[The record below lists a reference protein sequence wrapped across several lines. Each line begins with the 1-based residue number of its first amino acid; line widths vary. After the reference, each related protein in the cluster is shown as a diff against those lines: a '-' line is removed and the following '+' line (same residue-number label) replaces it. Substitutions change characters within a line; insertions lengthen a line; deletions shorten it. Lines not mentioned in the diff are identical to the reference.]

1 MSVEGKITSYLNYVT
16 GSAGGWPNLSRAG
29 VLASI
34 DYVIESGSDD
44 VKFYE
49 MNSGPAW
56 EGTSAERTTMFDK
69 ISEYAKSQSFDNVHV
84 YQSDPTTIGFT
95 LIPINRN
102 LISSSFASQ
111 NISCSFDDQIKLEF
125 PEMSDT
131 AYVDQR
137 GNEQYSGSFHLF
149 LCNPRA
155 PSEDKLYEIVSGSF
169 DKIAFRNILAASPVS
184 ASLISLFDSSSYT
197 TPNTNF
203 PDYVVKNSHED
214 NSLLSSNNIG
224 FYNFVSTGSFSLGLP
239 SGSDFVEKFIIGS
252 GSYYNGK
259 SYMSAGKQIYLMTPE
274 KNILLKDTYIVH
286 QTKITKSTLDSE
298 IWNWGVGNEIGY
310 TTASGS
316 LITMYDDSTKQIQD
330 VDVGDVVK
338 SYQPIGLPDESSG
351 NPYSSYSTTDLSGS
365 FASGSVVIDIYS
377 EEVPSYWLANNSI
390 KYTYQSHHF
399 VKKDDTWSFNTLIE
413 LGNSLLDE
421 DGNEVEITSISEVL
435 ESETFYSLNVE
446 DIDTYFQSEILVH
459 NLPPK

>member
-49 MNSGPAW
+49 MNTGVSW

-155 PSEDKLYEIVSGSF
+155 PSGDKLFEIVSGSF

-184 ASLISLFDSSSYT
+184 DSLISLFDSSSYT
-197 TPNTNF
+197 TNTNF
-203 PDYVVKNSHED
+203 PDYVVKDSQQD
-214 NSLLSSNNIG
+214 NSLTFNNKIG
-224 FYNFVSTGSFSLGLP
+224 FYNFVSTGSYHLGNI
-239 SGSDFVEKFIIGS
+239 VEKFIIGS

-274 KNILLKDTYIVH
+274 KNILLRDTYIVH
-286 QTKITKSTLDSE
+286 QTKITKSSLDSE
-298 IWNWGVGNEIGY
+298 IWSWGRGSEIGY

-316 LITMYDDSTKQIQD
+316 LITMYDESTKQIQD
-330 VDVGDVVK
+330 IDVGDVVK
-338 SYQPIGLPDESSG
+338 SYQPIGLPDESLG
-351 NPYSSYSTTDLSGS
+351 NIYASYSTTDLSGS

-390 KYTYQSHHF
+390 KYTYKSHHF
-399 VKKDDTWSFNTLIE
+399 VKKDDTWSFSLDIE
-413 LGNSLLDE
+413 VGNYLLDK

>member
-1 MSVEGKITSYLNYVT
+1 MSVESKITSYLNYVT

-49 MNSGPAW
+49 MNTGPGW
-56 EGTSAERTTMFDK
+56 TGTSAERTTMIDK
-69 ISEYAKSQSFDNVHV
+69 ITDYAKSQNFNNVHV

-95 LIPINRN
+95 LIPINKN
-102 LISSSFASQ
+102 LISSSFANQ
-111 NISCSFDDQIKLEF
+111 NISCSFDSQARLEQ
-125 PEMSDT
+125 PT
-131 AYVDQR
+131 ASNTSYLDQR

-149 LCNPRA
+149 LCSPRVPPGDA
-155 PSEDKLYEIVSGSF
+155 LEEIVSGSF
-169 DKIAFRNILAASPVS
+169 NKIAFRDILSASPVS
-184 ASLISLFDSSSYT
+184 SSLIPLFDSSSYT
-197 TPNTNF
+197 SNSNF
-203 PDYVVKNSHED
+203 PDYVVKNSLQD
-214 NSLLSSNNIG
+214 NSLTFSNKIG
-224 FYNFVSTGSFSLGLP
+224 FYNFVSTGSYHLGNI
-239 SGSDFVEKFIIGS
+239 VEKFIIGS

-274 KNILLKDTYIVH
+274 KNILLRDRYITH
-286 QTKITKSTLDSE
+286 KTQITKCSTDIG
-298 IWNWGVGNEIGY
+298 IWEWGRGQWMGY

-316 LITMYDDSTKQIQD
+316 LITMYDESTKQIQD
-330 VDVGDVVK
+330 IDVGDVVK
-338 SYQPIGLPDESSG
+338 SYQPIGLPDESLG
-351 NPYSSYSTTDLSGS
+351 NIYASYSTTDLSGS

-390 KYTYQSHHF
+390 KYTYKSNHF
-399 VKKDDTWSFNTLIE
+399 VKKDDTWSFNLDIE
-413 LGNSLLDE
+413 VGNSLLDK

>member
-1 MSVEGKITSYLNYVT
+1 MSVESKITSYLNYVT

-49 MNSGPAW
+49 MNTGPGW
-56 EGTSAERTTMFDK
+56 TGTSAERTTMIDK
-69 ISEYAKSQSFDNVHV
+69 ITDYAKSQNFNNVHV

-95 LIPINRN
+95 LIPINKN
-102 LISSSFASQ
+102 LISSSFTNQ
-111 NISCSFDDQIKLEF
+111 NISCSFDSQARLEQ
-125 PEMSDT
+125 PT
-131 AYVDQR
+131 ASNTSYLDQR

-149 LCNPRA
+149 LCSPRVPPGDA
-155 PSEDKLYEIVSGSF
+155 LEEIVSGSF
-169 DKIAFRNILAASPVS
+169 NKIAFRDILSASPVS
-184 ASLISLFDSSSYT
+184 SSLIPLFDSSSYT
-197 TPNTNF
+197 SNSNF
-203 PDYVVKNSHED
+203 PDYVVKNSLQD
-214 NSLLSSNNIG
+214 NSLTFSNKIG
-224 FYNFVSTGSFSLGLP
+224 FYNFVSTGSYHLGNI
-239 SGSDFVEKFIIGS
+239 VEKFIIGS

-274 KNILLKDTYIVH
+274 KNILLRDRYITH
-286 QTKITKSTLDSE
+286 KTQITKCSTDIG
-298 IWNWGVGNEIGY
+298 IWEWGRGQWMGY

-316 LITMYDDSTKQIQD
+316 LITMYDESTKQIQD
-330 VDVGDVVK
+330 IDVGDVVK

-351 NPYSSYSTTDLSGS
+351 NPYASYSTTDLSGS

-390 KYTYQSHHF
+390 KYTYKSNHF
-399 VKKDDTWSFNTLIE
+399 VKKDDTWSFNLDIE
-413 LGNSLLDE
+413 VGNSLLDK

>member
-1 MSVEGKITSYLNYVT
+1 MSVESKITSYLNYVT

-49 MNSGPAW
+49 MNTGGSW
-56 EGTSAERTTMFDK
+56 EGTSAERTTMIDK
-69 ISEYAKSQSFDNVHV
+69 ITDYAKSQNFNNVHV

-95 LIPINRN
+95 LIPINKN
-102 LISSSFASQ
+102 LISSSFANQ
-111 NISCSFDDQIKLEF
+111 NISCSFDSQARLEQ
-125 PEMSDT
+125 PT
-131 AYVDQR
+131 ASNTSYLDQR

-149 LCNPRA
+149 LCSPRVPPGDA
-155 PSEDKLYEIVSGSF
+155 LEEIVSGSF
-169 DKIAFRNILAASPVS
+169 NKIAFRDILSASPVS
-184 ASLISLFDSSSYT
+184 SSLIPLFDSSSYT
-197 TPNTNF
+197 SNSNF
-203 PDYVVKNSHED
+203 PDYVVKNSQED
-214 NSLLSSNNIG
+214 NSLLSSNKIG
-224 FYNFVSTGSFSLGLP
+224 FYNFVSTGSYSLGLP

-274 KNILLKDTYIVH
+274 KNILLRDTYIVH
-286 QTKITKSTLDSE
+286 QTKITKSSLDSE
-298 IWNWGVGNEIGY
+298 IWNWGVGNETGY

-316 LITMYDDSTKQIQD
+316 LITMYDESTKQIQD
-330 VDVGDVVK
+330 IDVGDVVK
-338 SYQPIGLPDESSG
+338 SYQPIGLPDESLG
-351 NPYSSYSTTDLSGS
+351 NIYASYSTTDLSGS

-390 KYTYQSHHF
+390 KYTYKSHHF
-399 VKKDDTWSFNTLIE
+399 VKKDDTWSFNLYIE
-413 LGNSLLDE
+413 VGNSLLDK

-446 DIDTYFQSEILVH
+446 DIDTYFQSDILVH

>member
-1 MSVEGKITSYLNYVT
+1 MSVESKITSYLNYVT

-49 MNSGPAW
+49 MNTGPGW
-56 EGTSAERTTMFDK
+56 TGTSAERTTMIDK
-69 ISEYAKSQSFDNVHV
+69 ITDYAKSQNFNNVHV

-95 LIPINRN
+95 LIPINKN
-102 LISSSFASQ
+102 LISSSFANQ
-111 NISCSFDDQIKLEF
+111 NISCSFDSQTRFEQPIASNTSYL
-125 PEMSDT
+125 
-131 AYVDQR
+131 DQR

-149 LCNPRA
+149 LCSPRVPPGDA
-155 PSEDKLYEIVSGSF
+155 LEEIVSGSF
-169 DKIAFRNILAASPVS
+169 NKIAFRDILSASPVS
-184 ASLISLFDSSSYT
+184 SSLIPLFDSSSYT
-197 TPNTNF
+197 SNSNF
-203 PDYVVKNSHED
+203 PDYVVKNSLQD
-214 NSLLSSNNIG
+214 NSLTFSNKIG
-224 FYNFVSTGSFSLGLP
+224 FYNFVSTGSYHLGNI
-239 SGSDFVEKFIIGS
+239 VEKFIIGS

-274 KNILLKDTYIVH
+274 KNILLKNTYIVH
-286 QTKITKSTLDSE
+286 QTKITKSSLDSE
-298 IWNWGVGNEIGY
+298 IWNWGVGNELGY

-316 LITMYDDSTKQIQD
+316 LITMYDESTKQIQD
-330 VDVGDVVK
+330 IDVGDVVK

-351 NPYSSYSTTDLSGS
+351 NPYASYSTTDLSGS

-390 KYTYQSHHF
+390 KYTYKSNHF
-399 VKKDDTWSFNTLIE
+399 VKKDDTWSFNLDIE
-413 LGNSLLDE
+413 VGNSLLDK